1 MTGLDTTLHDLVQNA
16 LNGEP
21 VSRATALAML
31 GDDMPLL
38 PLAHAAGLV
47 RRHHFGNRVQVHVLN
62 NVQNGACPEDCGY
75 CGQAKT
81 SDAPIQAY
89 KLKSR
94 EEILDEAEQAA
105 RSGAFRYC
113 MVLSGRGPSDSDID
127 HMADC
132 IREVK
137 ERYGIQTCLSSGLMD
152 ADKARRLADA
162 GLDRLNHN
170 LNTSAGHYPS
180 ICTTHTYGD
189 RVETLRAARE
199 AGLSLCSGMIV
210 GMGEAKADVVEVA
223 AAARDLRIDSIPVN
237 FLVPI
242 PGNDVVQPSIADAT
256 LTPAFCV
263 RVLCMFRFMN
273 PDAEVRVAA
282 GREGHLRSLQ
292 ALAMEPANSL
302 FVDGYLL
309 TRGDGPLPTLRM
321 LRDAGFDIEL
331 EGAEWNEAVRT
342 LVNNGALDTFA
353 LDEQVPSDLA
363 VLKEDRLSERKLAKL
378 RIT

>member
-1 MTGLDTTLHDLVQNA
+1 MIAHALDGT
-16 LNGEP
+16 P
-21 VSRATALAML
+21 VDRDTARAML
-31 GDDMPLL
+31 TDDARFPLL
-38 PLAHAAGLV
+38 PLAHAAGVV
-47 RRHHFGNRVQVHVLN
+47 RRHHYGNRVQVHVLN

-81 SDAPIQAY
+81 SDAPIAAY

-94 EEILDEAEQAA
+94 EEIIDEAEQAA

-137 ERYGIQTCLSSGLMD
+137 ERFGIETCLSSGLLD
-152 ADKARRLADA
+152 EPKAQRLKEA

-170 LNTSAGHYPS
+170 INTSEGHYPS

-189 RVETLRAARE
+189 RMATLKAARS

-210 GMGEAKADVVEVA
+210 GMGERVDDIIEVA
-223 AAARDLRIDSIPVN
+223 AAASGLGIESIPVN

-242 PGNDVVQPSIADAT
+242 PGNDVVTPHIADAD
-256 LTPAFCV
+256 LSPAFCV
-263 RVLCMFRFMN
+263 RVLSMFRFMN
-273 PDAEVRVAA
+273 PEAELRVAA

-309 TRGDGPLPTLRM
+309 TRGSGPVPTLRM
-321 LRDAGFDIEL
+321 LRDAGFDIHL
-331 EGAEWNEAVRT
+331 EGSEWNDDVRDLIT
-342 LVNNGALDTFA
+342 DGRLDDFA
-353 LDEQVPSDLA
+353 IPDITSDLG
-363 VLKEDRLSERKLAKL
+363 VLREEKVSERKLAKL
-378 RIT
+378 TVQGGESG